1 LLSFRAQ
8 DRTFNKSA
16 DVMDKTP
23 LESPYIYKNSMM
35 TPHRDSL
42 GGVNNNNFQ
51 DLFENVPVEDI
62 ELSQLLQGADNV
74 LENQDSEE
82 ALHENLRQF
91 IDFKPSRSY
100 GKGKSIKII
109 ETPDAELSSS
119 SSSSNLSTKAQIKNK
134 KNLKRKLSAPQKNET
149 DNSDEPKKR
158 TYVKKARGRYKR
170 AKMETA
176 IKIEKDLKSDAQPA
190 DPVVFSIYNSQCKK
204 TQESFNDH
212 CQKSQS
218 ELLNQTVDDKI
229 ARSFVDY
236 ITNNA
241 YYMFIVC
248 KPKNLQDRFRLF
260 YVNCVNSV
268 AIEYTA
274 RYSHLD
280 RLVMV
285 VSFDK
290 FKFLISYELLKT
302 LKIAIPNSEE
312 FSAKAQAQNKICNFN
327 EVKDFEFKNALIGYF
342 GLDIVYT
349 RIKTYQ
355 LFSCIGENKSASIVQ
370 SIYENHNNKSLY
382 TLPFNLY
389 RKEAAKDDIVYDVSP
404 YVQNIVK
411 YSEKLKFKQLPKI
424 EDKNVMEYVLESLK
438 FWLRDKNEKSSSVKD
453 KDCFF
458 TYKYGSVVRMFYNEK
473 NNLSKLI
480 KIKKEINASSNLIES
495 YLETAGAVDDSHNF
509 ILITTKADERITII
523 KVGTEFF
530 WITSVIK
537 DIIATDIINSY
548 KKHVHHVFNLNK
560 SNRKEINNKHNGMI
574 KLLTYFTGG
583 YLTIDNLLH
592 VAQNHFECNY
602 NVLKY

>member
-1 LLSFRAQ
+1 
-8 DRTFNKSA
+8 
-16 DVMDKTP
+16 MDKTP

-42 GGVNNNNFQ
+42 GANNSNFEELFK
-51 DLFENVPVEDI
+51 DLSNVEFKDISNVEDM
-62 ELSQLLQGADNV
+62 EVTELLQEAGNV
-74 LENQDSEE
+74 LNNQVSEDT
-82 ALHENLRQF
+82 LHELQRYINLP
-91 IDFKPSRSY
+91 KSSRTY
-100 GKGKSIKII
+100 GKGKSIKIV
-109 ETPDAELSSS
+109 EAADEESS
-119 SSSSNLSTKAQIKNK
+119 SSSSNSNLSTKIPIKNK
-134 KNLKRKLSAPQKNET
+134 KKLKRKLSAPKNDI
-149 DNSDEPKKR
+149 DNGDEPKKR
-158 TYVKKARGRYKR
+158 KYVKKARGRYKR

-176 IKIEKDLKSDAQPA
+176 VKIDKDLKSDARPV
-190 DPVVFSIYNSQCKK
+190 DPVVFSIYNSQCKI
-204 TQESFNDH
+204 TQESFNEH

-218 ELLNQTVDDKI
+218 ELINQTADDKI
-229 ARSFVDY
+229 VRSFVDY

-241 YYMFIVC
+241 YYMFIIC
-248 KPKNLQDRFRLF
+248 KPKNLEDKFRLF

-274 RYSHLD
+274 RYSHVD

-290 FKFLISYELLKT
+290 FKFLISYELLKA
-302 LKIAIPNSEE
+302 LKIAIPNSED
-312 FSAKAQAQNKICNFN
+312 FSAKVQAQNKICNFN

-370 SIYENHNNKSLY
+370 SVYENHNNKSLY

-389 RKEAAKDDIVYDVSP
+389 RKEAAKDDIVCDVSP
-404 YVQNIVK
+404 YVQNIVT
-411 YSEKLKFKQLPKI
+411 YSEKLKFKTLPKI
-424 EDKNVMEYVLESLK
+424 ENENVMEYVLESLK

-480 KIKKEINASSNLIES
+480 KIKKEVNASSSLIES

-602 NVLKY
+602 NVLNY